1 MALSDFQPVIG
12 GLTDTHAH
20 LDDRAFAADL
30 PAVLSRA
37 QAAGLTGIVTV
48 GTDVASSRAAVALA
62 GQHPLVWA
70 AVGVHPH
77 DARTLDT
84 AGLAELRRL
93 AQQPRVVAIG
103 ETGLDFY
110 RNLSPRDVQLAAFR
124 AQLSL
129 AQELG
134 LPVIVHDREAHAETM
149 GELRRQAAATQN
161 QRLCGV
167 LHCFSGDSSMADE
180 AVALGF
186 HISVA
191 GVITYRN
198 AGRLAE
204 VVRRLPL
211 ERLVLETDCPY
222 LPPEAWR
229 GQRNEPAYVGQV
241 AQTVAQLRGQDTG
254 AVVVATTRNAKHLF
268 RWGKG
273 LT

>member
-1 MALSDFQPVIG
+1 
-12 GLTDTHAH
+12 
-20 LDDRAFAADL
+20 
-30 PAVLSRA
+30 
-37 QAAGLTGIVTV
+37 
-48 GTDVASSRAAVALA
+48 
-62 GQHPLVWA
+62 
-70 AVGVHPH
+70 
-77 DARTLDT
+77 
-84 AGLAELRRL
+84 
-93 AQQPRVVAIG
+93 
-103 ETGLDFY
+103 
-110 RNLSPRDVQLAAFR
+110 VQLAAFQ

-149 GELRRQAAATQN
+149 GELRQQALSAQN
-161 QRLCGV
+161 HRLRGV
-167 LHCFSGDSSMADE
+167 LHCFSGDIGMADE

-268 RWGKG
+268 GWGKG